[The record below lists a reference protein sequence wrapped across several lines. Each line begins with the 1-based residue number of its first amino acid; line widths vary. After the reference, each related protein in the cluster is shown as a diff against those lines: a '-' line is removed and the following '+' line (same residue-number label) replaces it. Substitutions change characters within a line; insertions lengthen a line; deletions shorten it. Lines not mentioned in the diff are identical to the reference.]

1 MTPRYRQLHDLIR
14 AMADSKGGRNG
25 QVMSPLYAGACR
37 RVNVRKNAAND
48 CLHESHR

>member
-1 MTPRYRQLHDLIR
+1 MTPRYRQLQGLIR

-25 QVMSPLYAGACR
+25 QVMSPLYAGVRR

-48 CLHESHR
+48 CPHENHR